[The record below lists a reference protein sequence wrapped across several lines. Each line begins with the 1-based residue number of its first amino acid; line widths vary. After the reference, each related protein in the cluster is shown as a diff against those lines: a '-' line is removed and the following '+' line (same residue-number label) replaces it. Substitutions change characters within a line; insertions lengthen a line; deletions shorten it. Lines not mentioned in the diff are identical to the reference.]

1 MQNTNQISIKLL
13 IASILLSTIA
23 IDAKSACK
31 IETVEQLVVAGSGA
45 KVSSKSSKD
54 KNTNDQEWERIEE
67 YCDGE
72 ISSLDACVLRTV
84 YESLKAG
91 NSLEQIVADCT
102 D

>member
-54 KNTNDQEWERIEE
+54 KIQMIKNGKE
-67 YCDGE
+67 
-72 ISSLDACVLRTV
+72 LR
-84 YESLKAG
+84 
-91 NSLEQIVADCT
+91 NIVMVR
-102 D
+102 